1 MNVPQLDF
9 FINNKIKSLTQLL
22 HQESVANIQFQ
33 LLEFSHH
40 CFCRGL
46 SSQAIRAADLAN
58 SIKKRTVEVWLQE
71 TVFNPPFKF
80 LHPTTACEIDLY
92 LRTKNSF
99 ERKAYREAISLG
111 LCSTNPVIRFLSLYS
126 SYLRETEAPN
136 TENFSFT
143 RELPKQATRKADLSF
158 LRRELKVLYDKNR
171 LDPFEL
177 YLFGLVLKEDKDHKA
192 AVSVFVE
199 ALGIYPEFYDC
210 WMELAALL
218 ADKLTKV
225 ELPNHWMRLFYE
237 AALASE
243 RLKYEKS
250 LRCCEI
256 LHDFFPVSSLLIAQK
271 ALCLYNM
278 RLFEEALLVFAEL
291 RFKDPYRLDCIDRLS
306 DIFYVKG
313 DKVQLS
319 YLAHDVARIDKYRP
333 ETCCVIGNFY
343 SLRSNHDKAVLYFT
357 RALLFKSSC
366 FFAWTLMGHEY
377 MELKFP
383 SKAINC
389 YLRALEANNKDFRA
403 WYGLGQAFEIL
414 DMYDYALFY
423 YRRACLLRPS
433 DGRMWLALASSYE
446 LLGMFLEAIQCYE
459 AAAKDEEVSLLST
472 CRLAQMC
479 SHLKMKDR
487 AAKNFMRVLQ
497 DTNVQDDEEMENYKI
512 KACLY
517 LARYFFD
524 RKKYSLSKEF
534 AERIF
539 NWNKR
544 EKEEAKA
551 ILQDIMTRSVNCVN
565 KGV

>member
-1 MNVPQLDF
+1 LIKIFQAEFNFLAHFMNVPQLDF

-177 YLFGLVLKEDKDHKA
+177 YLQVSCLIEILFLSYYFVRFGLVLKEDKDHKA

-237 AALASE
+237 AALASGT
-243 RLKYEKS
+243 
-250 LRCCEI
+250 
-256 LHDFFPVSSLLIAQK
+256 
-271 ALCLYNM
+271 
-278 RLFEEALLVFAEL
+278 
-291 RFKDPYRLDCIDRLS
+291 RLS
-306 DIFYVKG
+306 REDE
-313 DKVQLS
+313 S
-319 YLAHDVARIDKYRP
+319 
-333 ETCCVIGNFY
+333 
-343 SLRSNHDKAVLYFT
+343 SVL
-357 RALLFKSSC
+357 
-366 FFAWTLMGHEY
+366 
-377 MELKFP
+377 
-383 SKAINC
+383 
-389 YLRALEANNKDFRA
+389 
-403 WYGLGQAFEIL
+403 
-414 DMYDYALFY
+414 
-423 YRRACLLRPS
+423 
-433 DGRMWLALASSYE
+433 
-446 LLGMFLEAIQCYE
+446 
-459 AAAKDEEVSLLST
+459 
-472 CRLAQMC
+472 
-479 SHLKMKDR
+479 
-487 AAKNFMRVLQ
+487 
-497 DTNVQDDEEMENYKI
+497 
-512 KACLY
+512 
-517 LARYFFD
+517 
-524 RKKYSLSKEF
+524 
-534 AERIF
+534 
-539 NWNKR
+539 
-544 EKEEAKA
+544 
-551 ILQDIMTRSVNCVN
+551 
-565 KGV
+565 